1 MMEAHCARVWRRG
14 KPRAEALYV
23 LALLLSRECRL
34 RAEDAGEGDT
44 WTFDSADVQRMVERA
59 LRARAEAKR

>member
-34 RAEDAGEGDT
+34 RAAASGEEDT
-44 WTFDSADVQRMVERA
+44 WTFDAAEVQRILKIPVE
-59 LRARAEAKR
+59 AER